1 MEGPYTINDIKN
13 ATNNK
18 CDQLHKIITWIQ
30 KTKVP
35 SERQLEG
42 FVCRA
47 MPKEQSVPKVSAHLK
62 ENEWVFISRIPHFEV
77 IIQHKTL
84 AKFY

>member
-1 MEGPYTINDIKN
+1 
-13 ATNNK
+13 
-18 CDQLHKIITWIQ
+18 
-30 KTKVP
+30 
-35 SERQLEG
+35 
-42 FVCRA
+42 

>member
-1 MEGPYTINDIKN
+1 MPPIINVTNSIKS
-13 ATNNK
+13 
-18 CDQLHKIITWIQ
+18 LHESK

-47 MPKEQSVPKVSAHLK
+47 MPKEQSVPKVSAHL
-62 ENEWVFISRIPHFEV
+62 ENEWVFISGTPHFEV
-77 IIQHKTL
+77 IIQH
-84 AKFY
+84 